1 MIWRRNGLW
10 LSISNAQA
18 ATGLTYG
25 WFRRTVLPKLKT
37 KSIPGKKKPEY
48 FLTEEFLSS
57 DYKKN
62 HKDELIELDDEDIS
76 DENMINDIL
85 GDIAGNNNGLPI
97 DPENVDLNEAR
108 RQEIIMRTK
117 YLSQKIEKK
126 KLELFEEWS
135 EKFFTIFSKNFAKFK
150 NTLIDLHL
158 EEKQLKKLTENLNFA
173 LENMEEGLNE
183 ILQEHM
189 DEMNEVE
196 GLEKWRK
203 RLYIII

>member
-1 MIWRRNGLW
+1 MKQRGIW

-62 HKDELIELDDEDIS
+62 HKDELIELDDEDNYES
-76 DENMINDIL
+76 DDIVNDIL
-85 GDIAGNNNGLPI
+85 DDISVNNNTS
-97 DPENVDLNEAR
+97 ENVDLNEAR

-117 YLSQKIEKK
+117 YLSQKIEKR

-135 EKFFTIFSKNFAKFK
+135 EKFYMIFSKNFAKFK

-158 EEKQLKKLTENLNFA
+158 EEKQLKKLNENLDFA

-196 GLEKWRK
+196 GLEK
-203 RLYIII
+203 